1 MKSLINLGCVLSGAL
16 LIGMPSFSQVKTN
29 HSLTQSKKEVKMKI
43 DQGQE
48 KNKAAVRKL
57 YEDILNTGKLEL
69 LDQVIAED
77 YTGVLGEKGPA
88 GFAQAIAPV
97 RTAFP
102 DIKWTIEDLI
112 AEGDKVM
119 AKWSWKG
126 TNTSSFNGI
135 PPTNKEVTHHAVNIF
150 QFSGSKISKAW
161 MESDRLGFFQQIGVI
176 PLGLI
181 PPPLPVKK

>member
-1 MKSLINLGCVLSGAL
+1 MKPLINLGCILSGAL
-16 LIGMPSFSQVKTN
+16 LISVPSFSQVKTN
-29 HSLTQSKKEVKMKI
+29 YSLTQSKKEVKMGT
-43 DQGQE
+43 DQSQE

-77 YTGVLGEKGPA
+77 YIGVLGENGPA

-97 RTAFP
+97 RMAFP

-135 PPTNKEVTHHAVNIF
+135 QPTHKEITHHAVNIF
-150 QFSGSKISKAW
+150 QFSDGKIIKAW

-176 PLGLI
+176 PPGLI